1 MKEFEK
7 LGLKIMPRN
16 SYNINKNG
24 ILTLLI
30 ISISN
35 SIRTNIIN
43 YQQQEKDNIMFE
55 NKHRCPSCGMF
66 KDKNTDRDHYL
77 TYALNKKYTTNSLIS
92 LAIKLDKLYT
102 PLFLRDVFV
111 N

>member
-30 ISISN
+30 ISISD

-43 YQQQEKDNIMFE
+43 YQQQEKGNTMFE
-55 NKHRCPSCGMF
+55 KKHRCPSCGIF
-66 KDKNTDRDHYL
+66 QDKNTDRDHYL
-77 TYALNKKYTTNSLIS
+77 TYALNKKI
-92 LAIKLDKLYT
+92 
-102 PLFLRDVFV
+102 
-111 N
+111 